1 MDSTGAPGVGVPDDD
16 AQDDRALMGSVSAHA
31 ALGSLGSFLPMGLLM
46 PRAGKTLIE
55 PVAFTKREATVLIDL
70 ARDRL
75 ASMKVI
81 DREDVDTQVS
91 IVGAVRKLE
100 SVSHEQRTANG
111 RSETGESNCNHQDRS
126 K

>member
-1 MDSTGAPGVGVPDDD
+1 MDSPGAPGIGVPDDD
-16 AQDDRALMGSVSAHA
+16 AQDDRALMGRVSAHA
-31 ALGSLGSFLPMGLLM
+31 ARGSARPVLSLGRVM
-46 PRAGKTLIE
+46 PRPGKTLIE

-75 ASMKVI
+75 ASMKII

-100 SVSHEQRTANG
+100 GAAGAR
-111 RSETGESNCNHQDRS
+111 
-126 K
+126 